1 MLGTTSR
8 FGRLRP
14 LGSADGPAVLKLLD
28 SDPVQNV
35 FIGARV
41 HAVGLDPW
49 RLGAEVWG
57 YEVGGRLEAFC
68 HSGANLVPVAAG
80 PAAVQAFATRAL
92 QMPRRCSSIVG
103 PEAAVDAL
111 WRRLEPS
118 WGPARDVRRAQPVL
132 VTSAPPAVAPDPLV
146 RRVRPDEVDLLM
158 PASIAMFTEEVGI
171 SPLADGGSSLY
182 RARVAELVEQGR
194 AFARFEDGR
203 VVFKAEVGAVTP
215 HAGQVQGV
223 WVAPD
228 RRGEGLSVG
237 GMATVVAQTLE
248 RIAPLVTLYV
258 NDYNAP
264 ARAAYRRVGFRE
276 VGTCMTVLF

>member
-8 FGRLRP
+8 SGRLRQ
-14 LGSADGPAVLKLLD
+14 LGAGDAPAALKLLD

-35 FIGARV
+35 FIASRV

-49 RLGAEVWG
+49 RLGAELWG

-80 PAAVQAFATRAL
+80 PAAVAAFAARAL
-92 QMPRRCSSIVG
+92 QAPRRCSSIVG
-103 PEAAVDAL
+103 PTGSVGEL
-111 WRRLEPS
+111 WRLLEPS
-118 WGPARDVRRAQPVL
+118 WGPARDVRRGQPVM
-132 VTSAPPAVAPDPLV
+132 VTSATPPVAPDPLV
-146 RRVRPDEVDLLM
+146 RRVRPDEVDLLL
-158 PASIAMFTEEVGI
+158 PASIAMFTEEVGV
-171 SPLADGGSSLY
+171 SPLADGAASLY

-194 AFARFEDGR
+194 AFARVEDGR
-203 VVFKAEVGAVTP
+203 VVFKAEIGAVTP

-237 GMATVVAQTLE
+237 GMAAVVTQALE